1 VVFVPSKG
9 LLPDIINSIVQPG
22 MGIGTIAVNGQMVY
36 GTPSER
42 AEKLQEYEGMTA
54 VRLLSFGAKKSEGRE
69 IISAKVRAVYENAL
83 KRSVELNCLN
93 ERCVRAMA
101 AGDHANSEAKTRAE
115 KIKTDL
121 FISEKVREHVWFVVN
136 KFATK
141 NSLMEEIRA
150 LRKRLAKEEQEK
162 TVVIQALAA
171 AMQEKDDAI
180 EARDEALE
188 EKEEVLVGTARLLFG
203 GEYDIE
209 ILSTTS

>member
-1 VVFVPSKG
+1 MVFVPSKG

-22 MGIGTIAVNGQMVY
+22 MGIATIAVNGQMVY

-54 VRLLSFGAKKSEGRE
+54 VRLLSFGANKSEGRE

-121 FISEKVREHVWFVVN
+121 FISEKVR
-136 KFATK
+136 
-141 NSLMEEIRA
+141 
-150 LRKRLAKEEQEK
+150 
-162 TVVIQALAA
+162 VIQALAA